1 MSNVAYY
8 FDDEIGTFFYGQ
20 YHPMKPLRMKITHEM
35 LRAYEVLPKLKRM
48 IPEEHE
54 EFVKKIDFTKFHT
67 DEYIDFLMNVTPE
80 NMSQKPEQI
89 IYYSIGED
97 CPIFEGLGEF
107 CRMSGTGSVLGAHF
121 INEGWSD
128 VSINWCGGLHHAKR
142 NEAIG
147 FCYLNDCVLAI
158 LELLTHFQR
167 VMYIDIDVHHGDGV
181 EEAFFTTDRVLTC
194 SFHKYGDYFPG
205 TGSINDIGADKGKY
219 YAVNFPCYEGMD
231 DDSFEYIFKKT
242 VENCVEKF
250 KPQAIVLQGGTDSLS
265 GDRLGCFNLSVKG
278 HSIGV
283 RYVKTLGIP
292 YMLLGGGGYT
302 LRNVPRAWT
311 YESALALG
319 IELED
324 KMPKHEYLEYFYP
337 EYKIHMPVSNME
349 NVNTPEYLNSILE
362 QIDNHL
368 KCIHISNPEYEL
380 NKGFVDPSP
389 VKDFNPKD
397 NEQEYI
403 DKHPDE
409 KFNEHTTTNPLKNV
423 GAFDDDNNK

>member
-1 MSNVAYY
+1 MSRVAYY

-35 LRAYEVLPKLKRM
+35 LRAYDILPKLNRI
-48 IPEEHE
+48 IPENHS
-54 EFVKKIDFTKFHT
+54 EFVKNIDFTKFHT

-80 NMSQKPEQI
+80 NMSQKTEQI

-97 CPIFEGLGEF
+97 CPIFEGLGDF
-107 CRMSGTGSVLGAHF
+107 CRMSGTGSILGAHY

-142 NEAIG
+142 SEAIG

-158 LELLTHFQR
+158 LELLTKYQR

-194 SFHKYGDYFPG
+194 SFHKWGDYFPG
-205 TGSINDIGADKGKY
+205 TGSINDVGHGKGKY
-219 YAVNFPCYEGMD
+219 YAVNFPCSEGMD
-231 DDSFEYIFKKT
+231 DISFEYIFKKT
-242 VENCVEKF
+242 VGNCVEKF

-265 GDRLGCFNLSVKG
+265 GDRLGCFNLSIVG
-278 HSIGV
+278 HSVGV
-283 RYVKTLGIP
+283 RYVKSLGIP

-311 YESALALG
+311 NESALALG

-324 KMPKHEYLEYFYP
+324 KMPKHDFIEYFYP
-337 EYKIHMPVSNME
+337 EYRLNMPVSNME
-349 NVNTPEYLNSILE
+349 NVNTPEYLNGIIE

-368 KCIHISNPEYEL
+368 KNIHISNPDYNL

-389 VKDFNPKD
+389 VKDYNPKD
-397 NEQEYI
+397 IEQEFI
-403 DKHPDE
+403 DNNQDKKIKE
-409 KFNEHTTTNPLKNV
+409 KEGKNLIHQE
-423 GAFDDDNNK
+423 GFDDTK